1 MPTTDIVRGYTPGAI
16 GRIAEMHGR
25 YYGREWGFPSSFEAL
40 VAREVADFVDGCDP
54 AREGLWLLD
63 GERVLGSIALVR
75 PRDGEPARLRWFI
88 TADAARGSGAGAL
101 LMQAA
106 MDFARQAGYR
116 RLYLTTFAGL
126 DAARHLYERH
136 GFVLTAESRD
146 DHWGA
151 AVNEQRFDWH
161 A

>member
-1 MPTTDIVRGYTPGAI
+1 MPTTDIVRGYTPGSI

-25 YYGREWGFPSSFEAL
+25 YYGREWGFPA
-40 VAREVADFVDGCDP
+40 A
-54 AREGLWLLD
+54 EGLWLLD
-63 GERVLGSIALVR
+63 GQRVLGSIALVR

-88 TADAARGSGAGAL
+88 VDDAARGSGAGAL